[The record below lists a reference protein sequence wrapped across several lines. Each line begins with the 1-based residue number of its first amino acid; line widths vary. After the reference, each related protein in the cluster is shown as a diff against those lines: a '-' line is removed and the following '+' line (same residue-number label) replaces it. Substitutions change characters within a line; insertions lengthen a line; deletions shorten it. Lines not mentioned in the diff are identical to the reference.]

1 MKKLVLLFSFL
12 FIFTSIILDQ
22 TIIENPE
29 KPLSKNPGRILPLE
43 EIMRIKESKDTVLF
57 EGEYYQMG
65 IDIAHDGSIFVKDKL
80 KLYRFDANGK
90 FVKNIVKIG
99 QGPGEIQRELTD
111 YKVIGDDVLLFSGPV
126 SKLVKL
132 DLSGNLK
139 EELKLIQRRF
149 SRFLASYNQKYFF
162 VDYRQTDFSRKSGM
176 KEYERNLCIQDQEG
190 YINVVP
196 FSFPTKSLVSY
207 LSGGVS
213 IVPVTQPVVSRIAEH
228 YIYLS
233 HTQEYL
239 INQIDLN
246 SGKVSKVFRRTYPRV
261 KCPRKRR
268 GGSRLLVFEN
278 DVHGLLVY
286 KKHPWVLTS
295 TSDEEKGIL
304 VDMFNEEGIY
314 QDSFYLQ
321 LVNAIEKAKYASFPQ
336 KYLPMTISGDYLF
349 AIEYDE
355 DDYFCVV
362 KYKIP
367 DL

>member
-1 MKKLVLLFSFL
+1 MKKILLLFLSL
-12 FIFTSIILDQ
+12 FIFTSFIYVQ
-22 TIIENPE
+22 EIIENPK
-29 KPLSKNPGRILPLE
+29 KPFSENPGRILTLE
-43 EIMRIKESKDTVLF
+43 KVMKIKENKDPVFF
-57 EGEYYQMG
+57 EGEYYQLG
-65 IDIAHDGSIFVKDKL
+65 IDIAHDGSVFVKDKL

-90 FVKNIVKIG
+90 FVKNILKIG

-111 YKVIGDDVLLFSGPV
+111 YKVIGDDVILFSGSV

-149 SRFLASYNQKYFF
+149 SRFLAFYNQKYFF
-162 VDYRQTDFSRKSGM
+162 IDYRRTDFSRKSGM

-190 YINVVP
+190 YINVAP

-213 IVPVTQPVVSRIAEH
+213 IVPVTQPIVSRIAEH

-268 GGSRLLVFEN
+268 RDLAMLPKGYLAVFRIVGPKKFEIDIYGS
-278 DVHGLLVY
+278 DGKLVY
-286 KKHPWVLTS
+286 
-295 TSDEEKGIL
+295 IL
-304 VDMFNEEGIY
+304 KLPEGITLERAK
-314 QDSFYLQ
+314 FYD
-321 LVNAIEKAKYASFPQ
+321 F
-336 KYLPMTISGDYLF
+336 GF
-349 AIEYDE
+349 AIKETREDGFEVYAEYE
-355 DDYFCVV
+355 I
-362 KYKIP
+362 KNLP
-367 DL
+367 DIFKN